1 MAEFVNPFSGAVPR
15 KMTQSE
21 LARAIL
27 LDIAAELE
35 AVHLYLAHM
44 DATDNEDAKKVLYDI
59 ALEEYV
65 HVGEFTSVLYRL
77 DPTAATKAQEGF
89 AEVQDLLA
97 GRAPAEVTT
106 TTETASVEKPQTPA
120 PEGLTVGSL
129 IGAEQ

>member
-15 KMTQSE
+15 KLTHSE
-21 LARAIL
+21 LVRAIL

-35 AVHLYLAHM
+35 AVHIYLAHM

-59 ALEEYV
+59 ALEELI

-77 DPTAATKAQEGF
+77 DPIAATKAQEGF

-106 TTETASVEKPQTPA
+106 TSGTAPEGAAQIPA
-120 PEGLTVGSL
+120 PEGLTVGRL
-129 IGAEQ
+129 IGSQ

>member
-15 KMTQSE
+15 KITHSE
-21 LARAIL
+21 LVRAIL

-35 AVHLYLAHM
+35 AVHIYLAHM

-59 ALEEYV
+59 ALEELI

-77 DPTAATKAQEGF
+77 DPIAATKAQEGF

-97 GRAPAEVTT
+97 GRAPAEVAPTS
-106 TTETASVEKPQTPA
+106 EAAPAEKPQTPV

-129 IGAEQ
+129 MGTQQ